1 MLSDTKLWTD
11 ALATEFERSED
22 CVKLVGLD
30 GRVLWIN
37 ANGLCTMEID
47 EFGAIENKQWAD
59 LWPEETRAKIRSGI
73 VKAATGQ
80 IVHLDAFCPTMK
92 GNQRRWDVSISPVK
106 DVGGNAVG
114 YLAISRDITDA

>member
-1 MLSDTKLWTD
+1 MLSDTNLWTD
-11 ALATEFERSED
+11 ALAAEFEQSED

-37 ANGLCTMEID
+37 AGGMCTMEMD
-47 EFGAIENKQWAD
+47 DFRAIENKQWTD
-59 LWPEETRAKIRSGI
+59 LWPEETRATIRSGI

-80 IVHLDAFCPTMK
+80 IVHFNAFCPTMK
-92 GNQRRWDVSISPVK
+92 GNRRRWDVSISPVK

-114 YLAISRDITDA
+114 YLAISRDVTDA